1 MNNFFIKL
9 SDIRSNAY
17 NKAYSF
23 NSSNKSTKAIKQII
37 GVNPLKREWVNKASN
52 KLALASQNQGTKK
65 IKYLIASLDILY
77 FCEWV
82 LKENQYTDSEIFQL
96 IEKAETSY
104 INNCLAYIEN
114 FIHNSKKAFNNYTGL
129 SEAVN
134 VLIEYN
140 PTMGQK
146 YKQML
151 VRYQSLY
158 VTYEKINEICDLP
171 NDLFSKSD
179 SVKLAK
185 LYSVHNVNFKM
196 YPELQEQIIDLL
208 NYKVENLYIDSIN
221 KLNKVSNSKVNN
233 TLNSLIDFDIFNSK
247 QLISILS
254 ITSIYSNFF
263 DIYKPLEH
271 ILNTHKYDKFL
282 DEFEQI
288 KNIENIITVKYK
300 EWLVVYKYYSLPR
313 NKIDEIKIMN
323 VIKEINQH
331 LNVFNAE
338 IKELKELDP
347 TPITILS
354 FLESLIDDG
363 EKESLISFYKVENEL
378 INAKETPEKIDE
390 IIRFINHINN
400 KIFELNHS
408 KNKSNLKLKS
418 ELSKMVEN
426 FLLILDYSIEKQLYN
441 ILIENPNIR
450 IIKDSFD
457 YYLSRLHLL
466 NDVTRISNLQELKK
480 QVIKIKNDI
489 PELMSS
495 LINDIDY
502 YKKLPVTIAK
512 TNLLNRII
520 KQYNEIN
527 ELMPIMIMLKYGDV
541 ENYLCKIQEIENDL
555 KLFENDN
562 SKDETLLNNYSRMI
576 ILDRYSLR
584 NIVVFLNDTIKIGR
598 NDEQN
603 DLLLKSEWVSGS
615 HCEVDFKEQILK
627 DLQSTNGTY
636 VNQEHIQIEKFEL
649 KNILSF
655 NIAEAF
661 DFLIKKQ
668 NGFYIFKVSKVFDSE
683 LLKNNL
689 DYVQSLF
696 NTDFIWMEENNEFY
710 IDAFNGSIKEVN
722 DGSKKN
728 IADIV
733 VKKISNNSIST
744 YQIIDTANSKI
755 YEKIS
760 ANNEIISD
768 RFSVYLS

>member
-65 IKYLIASLDILY
+65 IKNLIASLDILY

-282 DEFEQI
+282 DD
-288 KNIENIITVKYK
+288 
-300 EWLVVYKYYSLPR
+300 W
-313 NKIDEIKIMN
+313 
-323 VIKEINQH
+323 
-331 LNVFNAE
+331 
-338 IKELKELDP
+338 
-347 TPITILS
+347 
-354 FLESLIDDG
+354 LESDKAQLVRD
-363 EKESLISFYKVENEL
+363 
-378 INAKETPEKIDE
+378 A
-390 IIRFINHINN
+390 
-400 KIFELNHS
+400 
-408 KNKSNLKLKS
+408 LK
-418 ELSKMVEN
+418 
-426 FLLILDYSIEKQLYN
+426 
-441 ILIENPNIR
+441 
-450 IIKDSFD
+450 
-457 YYLSRLHLL
+457 
-466 NDVTRISNLQELKK
+466 
-480 QVIKIKNDI
+480 
-489 PELMSS
+489 
-495 LINDIDY
+495 
-502 YKKLPVTIAK
+502 
-512 TNLLNRII
+512 
-520 KQYNEIN
+520 
-527 ELMPIMIMLKYGDV
+527 
-541 ENYLCKIQEIENDL
+541 
-555 KLFENDN
+555 
-562 SKDETLLNNYSRMI
+562 
-576 ILDRYSLR
+576 
-584 NIVVFLNDTIKIGR
+584 
-598 NDEQN
+598 
-603 DLLLKSEWVSGS
+603 
-615 HCEVDFKEQILK
+615 
-627 DLQSTNGTY
+627 
-636 VNQEHIQIEKFEL
+636 
-649 KNILSF
+649 
-655 NIAEAF
+655 
-661 DFLIKKQ
+661 
-668 NGFYIFKVSKVFDSE
+668 
-683 LLKNNL
+683 
-689 DYVQSLF
+689 
-696 NTDFIWMEENNEFY
+696 
-710 IDAFNGSIKEVN
+710 
-722 DGSKKN
+722 
-728 IADIV
+728 
-733 VKKISNNSIST
+733 
-744 YQIIDTANSKI
+744 
-755 YEKIS
+755 
-760 ANNEIISD
+760 
-768 RFSVYLS
+768 